1 MAAVANPYAN
11 LPLRI
16 PEREWEAVRRY
27 TTTFRPEDGSDPN
40 IDQSPFGRYVDLWWA
55 ALIIGVREGRRS
67 RPSDP
72 SEWHD
77 FTPAVVFNQDPWR
90 IRQLELLALA
100 EEGNTDVLDDPGK
113 IISMANEYAAT
124 GIGILIDEMTGQT
137 EPVWAVTSLFRSM
150 VEREP
155 RTSSADV

>member
-27 TTTFRPEDGSDPN
+27 TTTFRPEDGSDPD

-55 ALIIGVREGRRS
+55 ALIIGVRDGRRS
-67 RPSDP
+67 KP

-100 EEGNTDVLDDPGK
+100 EAGKTDVLDDPGQ

-124 GIGILIDEMTGQT
+124 GIGILVDQMTGQT
-137 EPVWAVTSLFRSM
+137 EPIWAVTSLFRSIA
-150 VEREP
+150 EQELRSA
-155 RTSSADV
+155 RADV